1 MLNILQEFWEVQE
14 GEEGEEGE
22 EGGEVRVEFSLPLV
36 VLSLS
41 AGLAPV
47 LGLDGL
53 VEGSP
58 H

>member
-41 AGLAPV
+41 AGLTPV

>member
-22 EGGEVRVEFSLPLV
+22 ERGEVRVEFSLPLV

>member
-1 MLNILQEFWEVQE
+1 MQE

-41 AGLAPV
+41 AGLTPV

>member
-1 MLNILQEFWEVQE
+1 MQE

-22 EGGEVRVEFSLPLV
+22 ERGEVRVEFSLPLV

>member
-14 GEEGEEGE
+14 GEEGEER
-22 EGGEVRVEFSLPLV
+22 GEVRVEFSLPLV

-41 AGLAPV
+41 ADLTPV

>member
-14 GEEGEEGE
+14 GGEGEEGE